1 MNITY
6 SGLIGSVSVASGG
19 SLISGGPVT
28 YTTKTADPMVVVFT
42 GAPQPVASPNPFASM
57 PAICIGKFVANPMCK
72 PLPANP
78 SISPNSAA
86 WAKLLFQ
93 NGHDSFAGLPIGS
106 GDESEP
112 ITWLGLI
119 DAYASMVMSCDKETY
134 SPGTCA
140 NNGDPNGS
148 VQQIPLDIAVS
159 QGSDHH
165 AAVSSAAL
173 QGDVY
178 YWLAPYPPVFT
189 GTWHVGGAGFCP
201 WSGDGTGCSGSTA
214 TDIATSM
221 GDITSDALT
230 AAEADPVHGVLPY
243 ALSTSALCADPS
255 FVKPAV
261 SSDGSNTNSTPACAG
276 HTGAGG
282 RPPEGTRWFLPYT
295 DAQINATANA
305 PYVKV
310 ILRTMDEQHYGGN
323 VTDTNWTGAPG
334 LSPQSS
340 QGDYSKQEAEA
351 GLTGPNFTLPI
362 TSNGIDLTTIVF
374 CTNGT
379 C

>member
-1 MNITY
+1 
-6 SGLIGSVSVASGG
+6 
-19 SLISGGPVT
+19 
-28 YTTKTADPMVVVFT
+28 
-42 GAPQPVASPNPFASM
+42 
-57 PAICIGKFVANPMCK
+57 MCV
-72 PLPANP
+72 PLPSSP
-78 SISPNSAA
+78 SISTNSAA
-86 WAKLLFQ
+86 WAALLFQ
-93 NGHDSFAGLPIGS
+93 SGHNSLAGLPIGK

-112 ITWLGLI
+112 ITFLGLT
-119 DAYASMVMSCDKETY
+119 DSYASLVMACNKETY

-140 NNGDPNGS
+140 GNGDPNGS
-148 VQQIPLDIAVS
+148 IQQIPLDIAVS

-165 AAVSSAAL
+165 AAVANASL

-189 GTWHVGGAGFCP
+189 GTWAVGGAGFCK
-201 WSGDGTGCSGSTA
+201 WSGPGTGCSGSTA

-221 GDITSDALT
+221 GGIEADALT
-230 AAEADPVHGVLPY
+230 AAEADPVHGVLNY
-243 ALSTSALCADPS
+243 ALSASALCADPS
-255 FVKPAV
+255 FVYPAT

-276 HTGAGG
+276 HTGAGQ
-282 RPPEGTRWFLPYT
+282 RPPEGTRWYLPYT

-310 ILRTMDEQHYGGN
+310 ILRTVDVQHYGGTI
-323 VTDTNWTGAPG
+323 TDTNWTGAPG
-334 LSPQSS
+334 LSPQSG
-340 QGDYSKQEAEA
+340 QGDFSKQEAEA

-362 TSNGIDLTTIVF
+362 TTNGIDLTKTVF